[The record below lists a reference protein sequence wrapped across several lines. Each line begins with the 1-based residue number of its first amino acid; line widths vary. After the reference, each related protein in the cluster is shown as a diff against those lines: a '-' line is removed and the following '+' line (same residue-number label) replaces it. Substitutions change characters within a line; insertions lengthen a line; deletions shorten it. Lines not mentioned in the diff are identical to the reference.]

1 MKRIALLALI
11 TFATSGCSNNCDS
24 ARADVAKY
32 VDQYLDSLYRGNTGA
47 SAPGGVEAL
56 QALEVA
62 KRACNRPELT
72 MEEFA
77 AAGIAR
83 FKARHQP

>member
-1 MKRIALLALI
+1 MKRIALVALI

-32 VDQYLDSLYRGNTGA
+32 VDQYLNSLYRGNTGA

-62 KRACNRPELT
+62 KRACNKPELT
-72 MEEFA
+72 MEEFV

-83 FKARHQP
+83 FKARNQP